1 MGILN
6 EDLKNKK
13 QQWIGIAL
21 NLAYALTEVSAGLHY
36 NSAALLTDAGHNF
49 GDAVSLGI
57 SLWIEKKQPR
67 LAAFINAAVLLTSAG
82 FLGCGAFVRLFNP
95 EVVSSGNI
103 VWVAALGIII
113 NGVSAF
119 FFFPH
124 RHKPNSKAVYLHF
137 LIDALVSLV
146 VIITGIVIS
155 YTHLYWLDP
164 FISLVIMFAIIF
176 CQPTFARR

>member
-1 MGILN
+1 L
-6 EDLKNKK
+6 DR
-13 QQWIGIAL
+13 
-21 NLAYALTEVSAGLHY
+21 
-36 NSAALLTDAGHNF
+36 
-49 GDAVSLGI
+49 
-57 SLWIEKKQPR
+57 KKQPR
-67 LAAFINAAVLLTSAG
+67 LAAFINAVVLLTSAG
-82 FLGCGAFVRLFNP
+82 FLGYGAFVRLFNP

-119 FFFPH
+119 LFFPQ
-124 RHKPNSKAVYLHF
+124 RHAPISKAGYVHF

-164 FISLVIMFAIIF
+164 VISLSIMLAIIF
-176 CQPTFARR
+176 CNWRLLKDSLKIIIDAVRSGRELDEIKKVITSVRHI